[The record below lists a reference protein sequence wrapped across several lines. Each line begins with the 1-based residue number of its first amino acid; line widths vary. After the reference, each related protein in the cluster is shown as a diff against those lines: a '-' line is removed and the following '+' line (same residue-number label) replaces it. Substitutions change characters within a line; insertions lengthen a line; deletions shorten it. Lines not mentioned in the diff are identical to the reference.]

1 MNKTQK
7 KKRELENYLQRE
19 EIRYCNKLKEEIKI
33 FQKVNQISNLTKKRE
48 RSNSKDTKD
57 RQNINPKKEVIKPK
71 INENIN
77 INLDSTI
84 DKIFEIAEKQKSFEK
99 TIKLLNFIVLKL
111 KNESENQKFQK
122 LIYIFSR
129 IIFSE
134 LKNNPT
140 EILDKFL
147 EIYNSSLSI
156 LTKKEEEN
164 DLFKILTQFQIIFEN
179 ESKLYNDDSFV
190 FNSTEKKINQI
201 FISLPDITKEED
213 EQYSNFQ
220 SNISLKKEIVYSS
233 LLETSIKRNFCLYLY
248 FNMSKHCD
256 LKMRVYIKQFYRNI
270 MLNHALK
277 LNQSMKAQLKE
288 AISEVENSKK
298 QKEQLI
304 NSIDEKIKST
314 PLDSYYTVNDAREEK
329 YVIANMSKWESKQNG
344 IESTKQ
350 YYG

>member
-19 EIRYCNKLKEEIKI
+19 EMRYCKKLKEEIKI
-33 FQKVNQISNLTKKRE
+33 FQKVNQISNLNKKRE
-48 RSNSKDTKD
+48 RSNSGDVKG
-57 RQNINPKKEVIKPK
+57 RQHLDPKKEVIKSK
-71 INENIN
+71 INQNIN

-99 TIKLLNFIVLKL
+99 TIKLLNYIVLKL

-122 LIYIFSR
+122 LIYIFSK

-134 LKNNPT
+134 FKNNPI
-140 EILDKFL
+140 EILEKYL
-147 EIYNSSLSI
+147 EIYNSSIAI
-156 LTKKEEEN
+156 LTKKEKEN
-164 DLFKILTQFQIIFEN
+164 DLFKILRQFQIIFEN
-179 ESKLYNDDSFV
+179 ESKLYKDDSFV

-201 FISLPDITKEED
+201 FISLPDISKEEN
-213 EQYSNFQ
+213 EEYTNFQ
-220 SNISLKKEIVYSS
+220 SNIYLKKEIVYSS
-233 LLETSIKRNFCLYLY
+233 PLETSMKRNFCLYLY
-248 FNMSKHCD
+248 FNMSKYCD
-256 LKMRVYIKQFYRNI
+256 IKMRVYIKQFYRSL
-270 MLNHALK
+270 MLNHELK
-277 LNQSMKAQLKE
+277 LNQSMKDQLKE
-288 AISEVENSKK
+288 SISEVESSKK

-314 PLDSYYTVNDAREEK
+314 PLESYYKVNDAREEK